1 MQDKAEL
8 KKQVRELKVQRDGA
22 LERGEHQELKKVR
35 RQIRSLKRQLRML
48 ARRPAVESKATGA
61 PPVDNTAP
69 SASPETLK
77 ETGTADAPEPEPSA
91 QETSE

>member
-8 KKQVRELKVQRDGA
+8 KKQVRELKTQRDGA

-35 RQIRSLKRQLRML
+35 RQIRSLKRQLRLL
-48 ARRPAVESKATGA
+48 ARRPAVESKTTAA
-61 PPVDNTAP
+61 PSAENTAP
-69 SASPETLK
+69 PTSPETSE
-77 ETGTADAPEPEPSA
+77 ETGTAEASESEPPA

>member
-48 ARRPAVESKATGA
+48 ARRPAVESKAPA
-61 PPVDNTAP
+61 VQSADNTAP
-69 SASPETLK
+69 PASPATSE

>member
-22 LERGEHQELKKVR
+22 LEREEHQELKKVR

-48 ARRPAVESKATGA
+48 ARRPAGGSKATAA
-61 PPVDNTAP
+61 PSADNTAP
-69 SASPETLK
+69 PASPAMSE
-77 ETGTADAPEPEPSA
+77 ETGTAEASESEPSA
-91 QETSE
+91 QGTSE

>member
-1 MQDKAEL
+1 MPDKAEL
-8 KKQVRELKVQRDGA
+8 KKQVRELKTQRDGA

-48 ARRPAVESKATGA
+48 ARRPAAESKATGA
-61 PPVDNTAP
+61 PSADNTTP
-69 SASPETLK
+69 PTSPETS
-77 ETGTADAPEPEPSA
+77 EEAGTAEASKSEPST

>member
-1 MQDKAEL
+1 MPDKAEL
-8 KKQVRELKVQRDGA
+8 KKQVRELKTQRDGA

-48 ARRPAVESKATGA
+48 ARRPAAESKATGA
-61 PPVDNTAP
+61 PSADNTAP
-69 SASPETLK
+69 PASPETSE
-77 ETGTADAPEPEPSA
+77 ETGTAEASESEPST